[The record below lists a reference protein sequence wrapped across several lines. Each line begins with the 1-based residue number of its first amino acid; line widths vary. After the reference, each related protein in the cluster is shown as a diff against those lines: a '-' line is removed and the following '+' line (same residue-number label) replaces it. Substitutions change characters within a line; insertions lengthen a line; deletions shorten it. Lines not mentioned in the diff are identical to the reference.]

1 MRERNCLISLT
12 KKGRGERE
20 KGGEERESDAAEL
33 HRTQPQGDSSR
44 AEQNPTPG
52 WGGGKKEGS
61 LFLFHKHEI
70 DSGNKAGEG
79 CEMIPM
85 KTFALEQ
92 HVGNDGKD
100 DERNA
105 LLNNLEL
112 NKSEGSAVAHE
123 AYTIGWHLTAIFEE
137 RYQPAE
143 YNNTKQRPV

>member
-1 MRERNCLISLT
+1 MY
-12 KKGRGERE
+12 
-20 KGGEERESDAAEL
+20 EL
-33 HRTQPQGDSSR
+33 
-44 AEQNPTPG
+44 
-52 WGGGKKEGS
+52 
-61 LFLFHKHEI
+61 LHKYKI
-70 DSGNKAGEG
+70 DGGNKTGEG

-85 KTFALEQ
+85 ETFALEQ

-112 NKSEGSAVAHE
+112 NKSEGSAFAHE

-143 YNNTKQRPV
+143 YNNTNQRPV

>member
-1 MRERNCLISLT
+1 MQPSCTEPNP
-12 KKGRGERE
+12 RGTAD
-20 KGGEERESDAAEL
+20 KL
-33 HRTQPQGDSSR
+33 NRTQPQG
-44 AEQNPTPG
+44 
-52 WGGGKKEGS
+52 GGGKKKEGS

-70 DSGNKAGEG
+70 DGGNKAGEG

-100 DERNA
+100 NERNA

>member
-1 MRERNCLISLT
+1 
-12 KKGRGERE
+12 
-20 KGGEERESDAAEL
+20 
-33 HRTQPQGDSSR
+33 
-44 AEQNPTPG
+44 
-52 WGGGKKEGS
+52 
-61 LFLFHKHEI
+61 
-70 DSGNKAGEG
+70 
-79 CEMIPM
+79 MIPM
-85 KTFALEQ
+85 KTLTLEQ

>member
-1 MRERNCLISLT
+1 MKSEE
-12 KKGRGERE
+12 GRVKNQIVRRGKEGKEGKRC
-20 KGGEERESDAAEL
+20 
-33 HRTQPQGDSSR
+33 SR
-44 AEQNPTPG
+44 AAPNPTLG
-52 WGGGKKEGS
+52 YLILRSS
-61 LFLFHKHEI
+61 LKYEI
-70 DSGNKAGEG
+70 DGGNEAGKG

-85 KTFALEQ
+85 KTFSLEQ
-92 HVGNDGKD
+92 HVSNDGKD

-105 LLNNLEL
+105 LLYNLEL

>member
-1 MRERNCLISLT
+1 M
-12 KKGRGERE
+12 
-20 KGGEERESDAAEL
+20 
-33 HRTQPQGDSSR
+33 QPSCT
-44 AEQNPTPG
+44 EPNPRV
-52 WGGGKKEGS
+52 GGGKKKEGS

-70 DSGNKAGEG
+70 DSGNKTGEG

-92 HVGNDGKD
+92 HVCNDGKD
-100 DERNA
+100 NERNA

-123 AYTIGWHLTAIFEE
+123 AYTVGWHLTAIFEE
-137 RYQPAE
+137 CYQPAE